1 MDPVY
6 DVGEVRLFIK
16 TGIRVAVV
24 WIAACDGRIQDDVFL
39 GVCIHS
45 SVFMVGYYDT
55 KIRTIGEIQNY

>member
-1 MDPVY
+1 MDTVNY
-6 DVGEVRLFIK
+6 LGEVRQFIK
-16 TGIRVAVV
+16 TGIGIVVV
-24 WIAACDGRIQDDVFL
+24 WITACDGRIQDDVFL

>member
-1 MDPVY
+1 MKEDKY
-6 DVGEVRLFIK
+6 WTDESG
-16 TGIRVAVV
+16 
-24 WIAACDGRIQDDVFL
+24 VFL